1 MARESFQPPVRIP
14 PAVDPRSLGR
24 HGLARLRAERALV
37 VRYAEEYRRLE
48 PRLGHVGAISTL
60 VRRHTKEYGRMVTAS
75 AAGTPELLGFA
86 RRRFSA

>member
-1 MARESFQPPVRIP
+1 MARGSFEPPVRIP
-14 PAVDPRSLGR
+14 PAVDPRASGH

-60 VRRHTKEYGRMVTAS
+60 VRRHTKEYGRMVTSS
-75 AAGTPELLGFA
+75 AVDAPDQPGFG
-86 RRRFSA
+86 RRRLSA